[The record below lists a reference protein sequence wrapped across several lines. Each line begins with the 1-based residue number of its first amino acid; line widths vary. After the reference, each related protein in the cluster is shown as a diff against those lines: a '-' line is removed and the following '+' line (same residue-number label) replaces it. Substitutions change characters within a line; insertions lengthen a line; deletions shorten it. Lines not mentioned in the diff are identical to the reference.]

1 MLCKIQEVVGNMY
14 KVFEINKWPMQQ
26 RGIIS
31 NQSYLHQREREREQI
46 IIVTEEE
53 SFIKGENFVSREGNI
68 LLFIKFYG
76 ILSCKWMVLARCV
89 YFLDFLDS

>member
-31 NQSYLHQREREREQI
+31 NQSYLHQRERERE
-46 IIVTEEE
+46 
-53 SFIKGENFVSREGNI
+53 NR
-68 LLFIKFYG
+68 
-76 ILSCKWMVLARCV
+76 
-89 YFLDFLDS
+89 